1 MFGFLFQASKEFSDP
16 HLRIHV
22 VNVLKSMQSAKVK
35 AGTTSDSS
43 KRSAEISV
51 YDERSM
57 TAPVELFAL
66 LAECEKH
73 KNPGMLLLVKARELR
88 WSLLAVVASCFS
100 DVSSLA
106 CLTVWLEI
114 TASKFRDFLK
124 TFFKKKKF
132 PVLNCH
138 KNML

>member
-16 HLRIHV
+16 RLRIHV

-124 TFFKKKKF
+124 TFFFQKKIL
-132 PVLNCH
+132 VLNCH